1 MRDSREK
8 GAGIW
13 DQDTPFRPCPRCTN
27 LAMNVAFAPASDTI
41 AAGKIWL
48 RMIEGRE
55 IAIDPYL
62 PGDVLNPKKKTIPF
76 VMSTRKRKSL

>member
-1 MRDSREK
+1 
-8 GAGIW
+8 
-13 DQDTPFRPCPRCTN
+13 
-27 LAMNVAFAPASDTI
+27 MNVAFAPVSDTI

-62 PGDVLNPKKKTIPF
+62 PGDVLNPKKKKQFP
-76 VMSTRKRKSL
+76 L